1 MMKRYK
7 VVNKTRFCIFITLSF
22 VLIFGLISLIF
33 SKERAYSSVHEVK
46 YFEVEVVEG
55 DTLWTI
61 VSRHITERDN
71 MQKLIYDIKKFNGMD
86 SSYIYPGDI
95 IKIPTSYKWK
105 KAKGGLSFFYLSY

>member
-1 MMKRYK
+1 MKRYK

-61 VSRHITERDN
+61 VSRHITKGQYAEINLRYYKI
-71 MQKLIYDIKKFNGMD
+71 QRNGQ
-86 SSYIYPGDI
+86 
-95 IKIPTSYKWK
+95 
-105 KAKGGLSFFYLSY
+105 